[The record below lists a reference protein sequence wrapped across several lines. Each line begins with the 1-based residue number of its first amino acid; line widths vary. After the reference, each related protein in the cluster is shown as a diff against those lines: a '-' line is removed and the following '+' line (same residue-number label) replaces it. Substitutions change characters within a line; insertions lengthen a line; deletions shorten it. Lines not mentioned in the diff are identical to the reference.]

1 MVGAL
6 GMWPQQP
13 TDIRFGLL
21 EVASGSDTVLLS
33 SEPLGVALVSVFQDL
48 SFR

>member
-1 MVGAL
+1 MVGAP

-13 TDIRFGLL
+13 TDILFGLL
-21 EVASGSDTVLLS
+21 EVASCSDTVLS

>member
-1 MVGAL
+1 MVGAP

-13 TDIRFGLL
+13 TDRWLGLL
-21 EVASGSDTVLLS
+21 EEASGSDTVVMS

>member
-1 MVGAL
+1 MVGAP

-13 TDIRFGLL
+13 TDILVGLL
-21 EVASGSDTVLLS
+21 EVASCSDTVLLS